1 LIEDFVAKKVNV
13 TRDHIVLHVNVSKM
27 LLDEE
32 SHDVQLLRQML
43 SVHKVSF
50 EKTVG
55 ILLEHHF
62 MYLDSLYYLDVKKPV
77 KLVIYCCFASTRWE
91 QLQYLHP

>member
-1 LIEDFVAKKVNV
+1 
-13 TRDHIVLHVNVSKM
+13 
-27 LLDEE
+27 
-32 SHDVQLLRQML
+32 ML

-77 KLVIYCCFASTRWE
+77 KLLIYCCFASTR
-91 QLQYLHP
+91 